1 MLLGSKRRALS
12 QLLYL
17 GVGLAGFPIFTS
29 GGGITYVLK
38 PTFGYLIG
46 FVLASYL
53 VGKLVE
59 KQSNLRFR
67 DDLLA
72 NFAGMIPV
80 YACGVLYLYLSM
92 NTWVGESASF
102 WYVFMTGVVLNVAG
116 DVILCFAAAIVAVR
130 LQQALPH
137 LPHVS
142 TKGGR

>member
-1 MLLGSKRRALS
+1 MGSKRRALS